1 MAWQEIIADT
11 NVWVHEYSVPGYS
24 QVNAFA
30 VLLDDHNLAIISP
43 PTQMSEVD
51 FAAIDDKGCVTALIA
66 PHSGHD
72 LISRYCYSVLWLRI
86 ALTNNRFQIICMM

>member
-30 VLLDDHNLAIISP
+30 VLMDERNLAID
-43 PTQMSEVD
+43 T
-51 FAAIDDKGCVTALIA
+51 
-66 PHSGHD
+66 SG
-72 LISRYCYSVLWLRI
+72 I
-86 ALTNNRFQIICMM
+86 